1 MCSWLLNIKAMK
13 ILLLFV
19 FFSMF
24 SGAKAPL
31 VTLQVE
37 ITNVKHDSGKLFL
50 ALFKPDEK
58 FGEGRPKIFKVVE
71 VKSDD
76 NQSTEFQ
83 VEPGRYALAIFHDL
97 NGNDIL
103 DKNFM
108 GIPKEPYGFSKNFR
122 PRFSAPSFE
131 DCAFDLPSTGTD
143 ISVKMTN

>member
-1 MCSWLLNIKAMK
+1 MKVLLLS
-13 ILLLFV
+13 ILLSLFQDE
-19 FFSMF
+19 
-24 SGAKAPL
+24 KPPK
-31 VTLQVE
+31 VTLQIE

-50 ALFKPDEK
+50 ALFKPNEK
-58 FGEGRPKIFKVVE
+58 FGEGRPQIFQVVD
-71 VKSDD
+71 VNSSDD
-76 NQSTEFQ
+76 QVAEFQ

-103 DKNFM
+103 DKNFV

-131 DCAFDLPSTGTD
+131 NCAFDLPANGST